1 MMIAL
6 PKQSGK
12 MKTTLPPRRTL
23 LLYTWSCE
31 RRRGKVF
38 EDLKHKNP
46 DTPN

>member
-6 PKQSGK
+6 LKLSGK

-23 LLYTWSCE
+23 LLYSWSGE

-38 EDLKHKNP
+38 ERLKHKNH
-46 DTPN
+46 DTPM